1 MKSRVIDI
9 HPHIISNDTT
19 AYPHSPLGGKQ
30 STWSRERPVTFEQI
44 VQAMDEAGVDK
55 AAIVQSSTCYGYDN
69 SYLVDSIAKLPE
81 RVCGVGCVDV
91 TAADAPAVIANLA
104 SRGIQGLRLFTG
116 GSTIQVNVDW
126 LDDPVTY
133 PAWEA
138 AGEHGMAIS
147 IQTRPVGLPK
157 AGSLARRFPK
167 VKVVID
173 HLARAPVVDGP
184 PYKEAEVLFVL
195 ADLPNVYLKVTPRTF
210 DQVLE
215 GKASAETYFPR
226 LVSVFGAERMAFG
239 SNYPSSEGDLPG
251 IVARAKSV
259 LSCLPDEQ
267 RHMVLAGT
275 AQILYPALAD
285 EEVAP

>member
-9 HPHIISNDTT
+9 HPHIISDDTT

-30 STWSRERPVTFEQI
+30 SVWSRERPVTFEQF
-44 VQAMDEAGVDK
+44 VAAMDEAGVDK

-69 SYLVDSIAKLPE
+69 SYLVDSIAKIPE
-81 RVCGVGCVDV
+81 RVSGVACVDV
-91 TAADAPAVIANLA
+91 TAPDAPAVIADLA
-104 SRGIQGLRLFTG
+104 GKGIQGLRLFTG
-116 GSTIQVNVDW
+116 GSTMKVNVDW
-126 LDDPVTY
+126 LDDPQTY

-138 AGEHGMAIS
+138 AGEHGMAVS
-147 IQTRPVGLPK
+147 IQSRPVALPK
-157 AGSLARRFPK
+157 AAALAKRFPK

-173 HLARAPVVDGP
+173 HLARAPVDDGP
-184 PYKEAEVLFVL
+184 PYKAAEVLFVL
-195 ADLPNVYLKVTPRTF
+195 ADLPNIYLKVTPRTF

-215 GKASAETYFPR
+215 GKASAETYFPK
-226 LVSVFGAERMAFG
+226 LVSVFGADRMAFG
-239 SNYPSSEGDLPG
+239 SNYPSSEGDLPA

-259 LSCLPDEQ
+259 LSCLPEDQ

-285 EEVAP
+285 